1 MLLLPKK
8 KKRFLKKKI
17 NHFHILPLW
26 VALAGIG
33 FSLALMF
40 AGILFVFFSLQSQRA
55 ALQDVQVE
63 LLVDRVSRHIVV
75 NKFEQPIVA
84 VVLDPAALKQNNPNF
99 YGLASLGDRLLIWSD
114 QVILYSVRYDLIL
127 GVLPL
132 WDISAQAVITHAVV
146 QEKEFVKLE
155 VRNGTFSPGLAKKFA
170 DTLKSQGY
178 QTASPRDAVKKPY
191 EQTLIVNVS
200 NQEHAGTMQ
209 YLVGLTHGT
218 VQAALPAE
226 TNVKADI
233 LIVLGNDFQP

>member
-1 MLLLPKK
+1 MFLLPKK
-8 KKRFLKKKI
+8 KKKFLKKKI
-17 NHFHILPLW
+17 NHLHILPLW

-33 FSLALMF
+33 FSLSLMF
-40 AGILFVFFSLQSQRA
+40 AGILFVFFSLQSQKA
-55 ALQDVQVE
+55 ALYDVQVE

-132 WDISAQAVITHAVV
+132 WDTSVQSANTQAAV
-146 QEKEFVKLE
+146 QEKELVKLE

-170 DTLKSQGY
+170 DSLKSQGY

-191 EQTLIVNVS
+191 EKTLIVNIS
-200 NQEHAGTMQ
+200 NQDYPETIQ
-209 YLVGLTHGT
+209 NLINLTGGT
-218 VQAALPAE
+218 VQSTLPAE

-233 LIVLGNDFQP
+233 LIVLGNDFKP